1 MRRYWAVISTRFRM
15 LLQYRAAAVAGIFTQ
30 SFWGF
35 VRIMVLE
42 AFYRS
47 NTGASPMN
55 LPEMAAYVWLGQAL
69 LAILPWN
76 ADPEVRSMVRT
87 GSVAYELARPI
98 DLYGMWYARSIAIR
112 TAPTLLRCI
121 PMTIFAMFVL
131 PLIGL
136 GEWRLIPPPS
146 VACGLAFAIVV
157 VGAIALS
164 CAFTMLVNLA
174 VLWTMSVD
182 GLTVIAVTLVIVGSG
197 MVIPLPLFPAW
208 SQWIFRSLPFAG
220 MVDLPFRLY
229 SGNIPARDLVW
240 VMLHQW
246 IWVAMLVLLGRWW
259 LSHLTQRMVVQGG

>member
-1 MRRYWAVISTRFRM
+1 M
-15 LLQYRAAAVAGIFTQ
+15 LLQYRAAAIAGVFTQ

-35 VRIMVLE
+35 VRIMILE

-47 NTGASPMN
+47 NTSASPMN
-55 LPEMAAYVWLGQAL
+55 LTEMSAYVWLGQAL

-98 DLYGMWYARSIAIR
+98 DLYGMWYARSVAIR

-131 PLIGL
+131 PMIGL
-136 GEWRLIPPPS
+136 GEWRLTPPPS
-146 VACGLAFAIVV
+146 IESLLAFLVAL

-164 CAFTMLVNLA
+164 CAFTMLVNLS

-182 GLTVIAVTLVIVGSG
+182 GLTVIAVSFVILCSG
-197 MVIPLPLFPAW
+197 MVIPLPLFPPW

-229 SGNIPARDLVW
+229 AGNLAARDLLW

-246 IWVAMLVLLGRWW
+246 IWVATFVLFGRWW
-259 LSHLTQRMVVQGG
+259 LAHLTKRMVVQGG